1 MLVCTIIK
9 FLLSDSLIKY
19 LEHHFQPL
27 LAGVDP
33 IIQVSLFMVVSLHVI
48 LNTTRRGSYFM
59 LGILGYIIKMCF
71 ARINPHL
78 SQHDRK
84 VLSDL
89 PRDPDNV
96 EKKFNLEAKA
106 VIYAVCPNE
115 RCHKTHKPSF
125 SDGSPIPI
133 YRQYCNHARFPGGN
147 KCGEQ
152 LTRPHLINGTPV
164 EVPIKTFLSFDFK
177 DWVASLL
184 SRPGF
189 EDRMDAAWETVD
201 TEAVMGDIFQGE
213 YLRNFKGHDG
223 LHFSKGGHE
232 GRYAFSLCVDFFNPY
247 MNKLAGKKTSIGLIS
262 LVCLNLPPS
271 LRYKP
276 ENIFLAGIVPGP
288 REPPLTTLNH
298 YLTPLIDD
306 LVQFW
311 EPGVRFTRT
320 YNYPEGRT
328 IRCALI
334 ALVSDLPASRKTA
347 GFAAHSHEHFC
358 SICHCTKSGDQNS
371 TDYHSWKRRTNVECR
386 SQAAE
391 YEATS
396 DEEARA
402 SQFEKYGI
410 RWSELL
416 RLPYFD
422 IVRCVVVDAMHN
434 LFLGL
439 IKEHLTGILGISL
452 QSRKPEAPAISIS
465 FSEPPSDF
473 TTKEKQS
480 LKKLHQWLSAPMS
493 LLLIEDR
500 NKAMKK
506 LKGAH
511 AKALE
516 FACTEIGCAPAT
528 QASARKCTKDDW
540 TTALVAWVSFSFC
553 DFNKTS

>member
-59 LGILGYIIKMCF
+59 LGILGYIIKMRF

-125 SDGSPIPI
+125 SDGLPIPI

-184 SRPGF
+184 LRPGF
-189 EDRMDAAWETVD
+189 KDRMDAAWETVD
-201 TEAVMGDIFQGE
+201 TQAVMRDIFQGE

-232 GRYAFSLCVDFFNPY
+232 GHYVFSLCVDFFNPY
-247 MNKLAGKKTSIGLIS
+247 QVSRKK
-262 LVCLNLPPS
+262 
-271 LRYKP
+271 
-276 ENIFLAGIVPGP
+276 
-288 REPPLTTLNH
+288 
-298 YLTPLIDD
+298 D
-306 LVQFW
+306 LY
-311 EPGVRFTRT
+311 R
-320 YNYPEGRT
+320 
-328 IRCALI
+328 ALI
-334 ALVSDLPASRKTA
+334 ASLPQPSP
-347 GFAAHSHEHFC
+347 FATIQTQKH
-358 SICHCTKSGDQNS
+358 
-371 TDYHSWKRRTNVECR
+371 
-386 SQAAE
+386 
-391 YEATS
+391 
-396 DEEARA
+396 
-402 SQFEKYGI
+402 
-410 RWSELL
+410 
-416 RLPYFD
+416 LP
-422 IVRCVVVDAMHN
+422 C
-434 LFLGL
+434 
-439 IKEHLTGILGISL
+439 
-452 QSRKPEAPAISIS
+452 
-465 FSEPPSDF
+465 
-473 TTKEKQS
+473 
-480 LKKLHQWLSAPMS
+480 
-493 LLLIEDR
+493 
-500 NKAMKK
+500 
-506 LKGAH
+506 
-511 AKALE
+511 
-516 FACTEIGCAPAT
+516 
-528 QASARKCTKDDW
+528 
-540 TTALVAWVSFSFC
+540 
-553 DFNKTS
+553 